1 MDHRE
6 LVSLAAQAATKYST
20 TMALAFRRALGIV
33 ADVPEPARRRHRGGK
48 RVKGIGYCIRNES
61 SPMDRDM

>member
-6 LVSLAAQAATKYST
+6 LVSLAARAATKYST

-33 ADVPEPARRRHRGGK
+33 CDEPEPARRRRGRRK
-48 RVKGIGYCIRNES
+48 RVKGIGYCIRNDA

>member
-6 LVSLAAQAATKYST
+6 LVSLAARAATKYST

-33 ADVPEPARRRHRGGK
+33 IDEPEPVRRRHRGKK
-48 RVKGIGYCIRNES
+48 RVRGIGYCIRNAD

>member
-6 LVSLAAQAATKYST
+6 LVSLAARAATKYST

-33 ADVPEPARRRHRGGK
+33 VDDPELVRRRHRGRK